1 MRKAGFF
8 KGGRFMA
15 KGLIHGENGDMLQ
28 MESVF
33 LIKLLSRFSWFELF
47 HLVRWKRAFPSVFRA
62 AVAALVCDA
71 GSTVLA
77 EKIVI
82 IRRRDTVSVPKIAC
96 QLLEDPSALQ
106 QEKAQGSFSGA
117 GFAGTGEVSIRTRA
131 QAQGCG
137 TSSGLGRRLPQ
148 ELS

>member
-47 HLVRWKRAFPSVFRA
+47 HLVQWKRAFPLLFRPALA
-62 AVAALVCDA
+62 AFTCAE
-71 GSTVLA
+71 STVLA
-77 EKIVI
+77 EKVI
-82 IRRRDTVSVPKIAC
+82 IITRKMVSVLKITC
-96 QLLEDPSALQ
+96 WLQ
-106 QEKAQGSFSGA
+106 RIPLPCDRK
-117 GFAGTGEVSIRTRA
+117 RHRA
-131 QAQGCG
+131 VFQQ
-137 TSSGLGRRLPQ
+137 
-148 ELS
+148 